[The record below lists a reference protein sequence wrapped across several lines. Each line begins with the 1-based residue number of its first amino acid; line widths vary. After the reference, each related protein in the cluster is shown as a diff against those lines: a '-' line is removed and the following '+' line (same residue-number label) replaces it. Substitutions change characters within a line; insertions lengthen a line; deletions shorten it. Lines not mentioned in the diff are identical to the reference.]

1 MKRIIHTLAI
11 LLIGLTCFSQVPQN
25 FAYQAVVR
33 NAQGQVLAN
42 QDAEIRISLI
52 EGTIGGSA
60 SYSEMHLV
68 TTSPQGIVNLI
79 VGEGTAKFKSINT
92 VTWNQ
97 PTFIKLEIKLSGEPS
112 FVDMGTSQLL
122 SVPYALKAG
131 SLAKNPIEVLAPAD
145 QNPDEPIFV
154 VKNSGGEVVFAVYE
168 TGTRVYVDKS
178 SAKGSRGGF
187 AIGGI
192 GDNNKEGV
200 VPHYLAIEPDSVRF
214 NITQNAKNTRGG
226 FAIGGIGDNIK
237 EQLGDYLYIR
247 PDSIRFAVDESLTE
261 KGSRGGFAIGGIGDN
276 NKAFN
281 NYFYVNQDCTYVS
294 NTLNASGN
302 VVVAGNMLM
311 GGTIG
316 TLPVT
321 DGENNTYAT
330 VSLGGNVWMA
340 KNLKATKYR
349 DGADITSTELEGGPA
364 YFQVEDQS
372 MPQEIDFW
380 GYLYALKV
388 IDPERICP
396 DGWRLPTA
404 QDWNDLIMA
413 TNVMGNVITLV
424 DDPNGIWTSGVKGA
438 KVQGGF
444 NARPAGSLFF
454 ENLPPPFFSG
464 FSNIASFWSMPD
476 VDSQSGNL
484 TSQIF
489 NIIKY
494 SDDNFGVQNYPE
506 EVVPGTGPYNGFSI
520 RCVKG
525 ISPTS
530 TK

>member
-1 MKRIIHTLAI
+1 
-11 LLIGLTCFSQVPQN
+11 
-25 FAYQAVVR
+25 
-33 NAQGQVLAN
+33 
-42 QDAEIRISLI
+42 
-52 EGTIGGSA
+52 
-60 SYSEMHLV
+60 
-68 TTSPQGIVNLI
+68 
-79 VGEGTAKFKSINT
+79 
-92 VTWNQ
+92 
-97 PTFIKLEIKLSGEPS
+97 
-112 FVDMGTSQLL
+112 
-122 SVPYALKAG
+122 
-131 SLAKNPIEVLAPAD
+131 
-145 QNPDEPIFV
+145 
-154 VKNSGGEVVFAVYE
+154 
-168 TGTRVYVDKS
+168 
-178 SAKGSRGGF
+178 
-187 AIGGI
+187 
-192 GDNNKEGV
+192 
-200 VPHYLAIEPDSVRF
+200 
-214 NITQNAKNTRGG
+214 
-226 FAIGGIGDNIK
+226 
-237 EQLGDYLYIR
+237 
-247 PDSIRFAVDESLTE
+247 
-261 KGSRGGFAIGGIGDN
+261 
-276 NKAFN
+276 
-281 NYFYVNQDCTYVS
+281 
-294 NTLNASGN
+294 
-302 VVVAGNMLM
+302 
-311 GGTIG
+311 
-316 TLPVT
+316 
-321 DGENNTYAT
+321 
-330 VSLGGNVWMA
+330 MA